1 MAFNAG
7 PSGATLVGGVAY
19 ALGKWRFSQKAAL
32 PKVNNF
38 TSGYQELVS
47 GLKSGTITME
57 GPYNAGAMP
66 MSAGSS
72 YALTLRVVAGVDL
85 LAPTAYCESIDPSQD
100 IDDAAR
106 VTMTFQ
112 TSGSFS
118 YSIT

>member
-7 PSGATLVGGVAY
+7 PSGAFLVGGVAY

-47 GLKSGTITME
+47 GLKSGTVTAE

-66 MSAGSS
+66 MSAGTS
-72 YALTLRVVAGVDL
+72 YALTMRVVAGVDL

-100 IDDAAR
+100 IEDAAR
-106 VTMTFQ
+106 VTITFQ
-112 TSGSFS
+112 TSGAFS
-118 YSIT
+118 YSIA